1 MPRTSAQPKPQN
13 DAPPS
18 HAHDAATHRT
28 HKEVINR
35 LKRADGHLQSIIA
48 MIESGRPC
56 LDIAQQMHAVIR
68 ALEGAKETLI
78 HDHIDH
84 CLEAA
89 IGPTTR
95 TDRAAIDEFKEIT
108 KYL

>member
-1 MPRTSAQPKPQN
+1 MPRSPVKPRSRAGASPARAS
-13 DAPPS
+13 DPAP
-18 HAHDAATHRT
+18 HRT

-35 LKRADGHLQSIIA
+35 LKRADGHLQTIIA
-48 MIESGRPC
+48 MIEGGRAC

-78 HDHIDH
+78 HDHIGH

-95 TDRAAIDEFKEIT
+95 SERAAVDSFKEIT